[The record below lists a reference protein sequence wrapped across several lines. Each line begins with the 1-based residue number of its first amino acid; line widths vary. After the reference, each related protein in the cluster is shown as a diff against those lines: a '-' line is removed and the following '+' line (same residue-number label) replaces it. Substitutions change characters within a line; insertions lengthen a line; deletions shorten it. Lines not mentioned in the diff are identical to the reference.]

1 MVKCLSQHTKAVR
14 ENHFVVGTVGTVG
27 TVGAIINVVIKNI
40 DELIVNSYT
49 LSYIFFEVLTKT
61 KY

>member
-14 ENHFVVGTVGTVG
+14 ENHFVVGTVG